1 MKKLIIL
8 SLLLFLSFQLFSQV
22 YDVIFEKNGEP
33 FGIKVFD
40 GESVRKFRFDELSD
54 DGRYEIILGDKT
66 IIFDFNQWEQ
76 QNQEFQANQNG
87 SALEIFEPGLLPE
100 GDLIRAFEY
109 SPDGSILATLYQHSD
124 NVYFYN
130 TTNYEVLAIVDVGRE
145 PMDIKM
151 TTHSAYVCC
160 HTSNEVN
167 IIDLSDFSISNSF
180 EVFEYPCQVEIN
192 QDETVVYVACNSFLN
207 GSIAAYNSSSGE
219 QIFHTYE
226 PFIHH
231 EGKAGGQGRCSY
243 SFTDFSLSPHINYII
258 AINTSGQAPSVF
270 NSNTGELIK
279 AFNFGGAMK
288 GSGFSETG
296 DTLYIYSTQHPD
308 SMSLH
313 RININDL
320 SVIDS
325 IIAITS
331 ESGIISHTDLS
342 INADGTKVLTGG
354 DSWNSRYC
362 FFDFNSYDYQ
372 YISDP
377 NLFGISNIYTS
388 YDKRYAIS
396 QVFLLARLIDMETGQ
411 IINRTPIGMPVGLAG
426 ATSPIEDKMA
436 LSDAPL
442 FYSIPEYPEEKFY
455 IFDFSDHININTDTV
470 IIAGVAPEADMT
482 NCAVLSNDGNKII
495 ATNTLTDNISIIDFA
510 SGQLD
515 TLIYMEGV
523 SDVKTIPNSD
533 LILVSGQDAV
543 SIKIIDLTNNG
554 IISELFTGNA
564 DDVFVTADGKNA
576 YVFEIL
582 SSSLG
587 SVKKIDINGASS
599 QITGNVLVGYSNC
612 LYHVIFSEV
621 DMLTTAGISPDG
633 NYMLFGAVDN
643 IQGDVIYV
651 VDTRIMELVD
661 TIPVNNDCVYG
672 YAFTDDSK
680 RVCALAF
687 NSQIPIIYLDGENS
701 YVESEVSLE
710 DRSFSVDFNTVD
722 GLFYILLKSNC
733 LYQVNPNTGEILSII
748 PTNSENC
755 WQVGFD
761 QNGIPLIRSSENLLY
776 ENESYPLPGISEEF
790 SYNEENDLFIIPIPG
805 PDKVC
810 VFNPL
815 AVSIETYPRTINN
828 EGVRV
833 FPNPAR
839 DVVFIYSENIIESLK
854 IYNSEGKFVYSE
866 DCNKLNTSVFV
877 SNYKEGAYFIIIRSI
892 DGITTHKL
900 IIVHQ

>member
-1 MKKLIIL
+1 M
-8 SLLLFLSFQLFSQV
+8 FLCFQLFSQV
-22 YDVIFEKNGEP
+22 YDVIFDENGEP
-33 FGIKVFD
+33 FGIKVFN
-40 GESVRKFRFDELSD
+40 GESVQKFRLDEFFD

-100 GDLIRAFEY
+100 GDLIRALAY

-145 PMDIKM
+145 PMDIKL
-151 TTHSAYVCC
+151 TTHSAYICC

-167 IIDLSDFSISNSF
+167 IIDLSDFLISNSF
-180 EVFEYPCQVEIN
+180 EVFEYPCQIEIN
-192 QDETVVYVACNSFLN
+192 QDETVVYVACNSYLN

-226 PFIHH
+226 PFIHR
-231 EGKAGGQGRCSY
+231 EGIMYEHGRASY
-243 SFTDFSLSPHINYII
+243 SFTEFSLSPQNNYII

-270 NSNTGELIK
+270 NANTGELVK
-279 AFNFGGAMK
+279 TFNFGGAMR

-331 ESGIISHTDLS
+331 ESGIIGNTDLS

-362 FFDFNSYDYQ
+362 FFDFNSYDYH
-372 YISDP
+372 YISDL
-377 NLFGISNIYTS
+377 NLFGVTNIYTS

-396 QVFLLARLIDMETGQ
+396 QVLLLARFIDMETGQ
-411 IINRTPIGMPVGLAG
+411 IINRTPIGMPIGIAG

-436 LSDAPL
+436 LGDATI
-442 FYSIPEYPEEKFY
+442 FYSLPEYPEEKFY
-455 IFDFSDHININTDTV
+455 FFDFSDPVNINTDTV

-482 NCAVLSNDGNKII
+482 NCAILSNDGNKII
-495 ATNTLTDNISIIDFA
+495 ATNTLTDNISIIDFS

-533 LILVSGQDAV
+533 LILLSGQDAV
-543 SIKIIDLTNNG
+543 SIKIMDLTNNG
-554 IISELFTGNA
+554 IISEIFTGNA

-576 YVFEIL
+576 YVFRIL

-587 SVKKIDINGASS
+587 SLKKIDINGASS
-599 QITGNVLVGYSNC
+599 QIVGDVLVGYSNC
-612 LYHVIFSEV
+612 SYYNEQ
-621 DMLTTAGISPDG
+621 TNTAISPDG
-633 NYMLFGAVDN
+633 NYMLFGAEDN

-661 TIPVNNDCVYG
+661 TIPVNDDCVYG

-687 NSQIPIIYLDGENS
+687 DSQIPIIYLDGENS
-701 YVESEVSLE
+701 FVESEVSLE
-710 DRSFSVDFNTVD
+710 DGSFSVGFNPVD
-722 GLFYILLKSNC
+722 SLFYILLKSDW
-733 LYQVNPNTGEILSII
+733 LYQVNPNTGEILSMI
-748 PTNSENC
+748 PTNSDYC

-761 QNGIPLIRSSENLLY
+761 QNGIPLIRSSQNLIY
-776 ENESYPLPGISEEF
+776 GEESYPLPGVSEEF
-790 SYNEENDLFIIPIPG
+790 SYNEENNLFIIPIPG

-810 VFNPL
+810 VFDPL
-815 AVSIETYPRTINN
+815 AVSIKIYPRTTNK
-828 EGVRV
+828 ESVRV

-839 DVVFIYSENIIESLK
+839 DEVFIHSENIIESVG
-854 IYNSEGKFVYSE
+854 IYDSEGKLVFSKDY
-866 DCNKLNTSVFV
+866 NKLNTSVSV
-877 SNYKEGAYFIIIRSI
+877 SNYKEGVYFIVIRNS

>member
-1 MKKLIIL
+1 MKKIFIL
-8 SLLLFLSFQLFSQV
+8 SLLLSLCFQLFSQV
-22 YDVIFEKNGEP
+22 YDVIFKENGEP

-40 GESVRKFRFDELSD
+40 GESVRKIRFDELSD

-76 QNQEFQANQNG
+76 QNQELQANQYG

-100 GDLIRAFEY
+100 GDLIRAFSY

-130 TTNYEVLAIVDVGRE
+130 TTNYEVLAIVDLGRE

-151 TTHSAYVCC
+151 TTHSAYICC

-180 EVFEYPCQVEIN
+180 EVFEYPCQVEVN
-192 QDETVVYVACNSFLN
+192 QDETVVYVACDSFLN

-219 QIFHTYE
+219 EIFHTYE
-226 PFIHH
+226 PYIHH
-231 EGKAGGQGRCSY
+231 GGMAGGQGRTSY
-243 SFTDFSLSPHINYII
+243 SFTEFSLSPHSNYII
-258 AINTSGQAPSVF
+258 AINTNGKVPSVF
-270 NSNTGELIK
+270 NSNTGELVK
-279 AFNFGGAMK
+279 TFNFGGGMR

-308 SMSLH
+308 CMSLH

-331 ESGIISHTDLS
+331 EAGIIGRTDIA

-354 DSWNSRYC
+354 DFWNSRYC
-362 FFDFNSYDYQ
+362 FFDFNSYDYH
-372 YISDP
+372 YINDL
-377 NLFGISNIYTS
+377 NILGISNIYTS

-396 QVFLLARLIDMETGQ
+396 QVLLIAQLIDMETGQ
-411 IINRTPIGMPVGLAG
+411 IINRTPIGMPIGVAG

-436 LSDAPL
+436 LSDGP
-442 FYSIPEYPEEKFY
+442 FYSLPEYPEEKFY
-455 IFDFSDHININTDTV
+455 FFDFSDHINFNTDTV
-470 IIAGVAPEADMT
+470 IIAGNAPEADMT

-495 ATNTLTDNISIIDFA
+495 ATNTLTDNVSIIDFV

-533 LILVSGQDAV
+533 LILVSGQDAI
-543 SIKIIDLTNNG
+543 SIKIMDLTTNG
-554 IISELFTGNA
+554 IVSELFTGNA

-576 YVFEIL
+576 YVFEIM
-582 SSSLG
+582 SSLG

-599 QITGNVLVGYSNC
+599 QITGDMLVGYSNC
-612 LYHVIFSEV
+612 SYHIIFSEV
-621 DMLTTAGISPDG
+621 DIHTTTAISPDG
-633 NYMLFGAVDN
+633 NYMLFGAEDN

-651 VDTRIMELVD
+651 VDTRIMEVVD
-661 TIPVNNDCVYG
+661 TVPVNNDCVYG

-680 RVCALAF
+680 RVCALVYD
-687 NSQIPIIYLDGENS
+687 SQIPIIYLDGENS

-710 DRSFSVDFNTVD
+710 NGSFSVDFNPAD
-722 GLFYILLKSNC
+722 SLFYILLKSDW
-733 LYQVNPNTGEILSII
+733 LYQVNPNTGEILNTL
-748 PTNSENC
+748 PTNMNHC

-761 QNGIPLIRSSENLLY
+761 QNGIPLIRSSKNLIY
-776 ENESYPLPGISEEF
+776 ESESYPLPGVSEEF
-790 SYNEENDLFIIPIPG
+790 SYNEENNLFIIPIPG

-810 VFNPL
+810 VFDPL
-815 AVSIETYPRTINN
+815 AVSIKTYPSAINK
-828 EGVRV
+828 ESVRV

-839 DVVFIYSENIIESLK
+839 GEVFIYSENIIGSVG
-854 IYNSEGKFVYSE
+854 IYDSEGKLVFSK
-866 DCNKLNTSVFV
+866 DCNKLNTSVSV
-877 SNYKEGAYFIIIRSI
+877 SNYKEGAYFIIIRNNS
-892 DGITTHKL
+892 GITTRKL